1 MFDGRMGTYAKPKSL
16 NRVIAQAFYEA
27 YASRDAAKLAP
38 FLDDDVRWT
47 ICGPVELL
55 PYCGTRHGKAAVL
68 DLIERLVPELF
79 RITSFVPETLLVD
92 GDRAATLNRLS
103 GQRTEDGR
111 VISYRVAQFL
121 RFHDGKVVDYR
132 SVIDSFDAAEQ
143 VLGHRI
149 ELAAG
154 QKPVDDGGCIA
165 I

>member
-1 MFDGRMGTYAKPKSL
+1 MGSYSKPKSL
-16 NRVIAQAFYEA
+16 SRATAQAFYEA

-38 FLDDDVRWT
+38 FLHDDVQWT
-47 ICGPVELL
+47 ISGPVELL

-68 DLIERLVPELF
+68 DLIERLIPELF

-121 RFHDGKVVDYR
+121 RFQDGKVIEYR

-149 ELAAG
+149 EFGTG
-154 QKPVDDGGCIA
+154 QKLIDADGRVA